1 MTLKH
6 MRIFITVY
14 QEMNVTRAAESLHMT
29 QPAVT
34 RAIQEIEGYYGVC
47 LFERMNHRLYRTESG
62 RELYARAIQI
72 MDSFDSL
79 EKEIKNWDEL
89 GVLRVGA
96 SMTNGNF
103 LLPKAAADFQ
113 KEHPKL
119 QLKVTISN
127 GAQLQQ
133 AVLDNRIDFAL
144 IEGKVSSEYLCTDLL
159 TEDHLRL
166 ILPADHPL
174 CKAEKI
180 YLKDLTSYPL
190 LLRENGSSGRDFLNH
205 IFALHGLDIE
215 PAWESVST
223 NALIKAVACGLGI
236 SILPEQ
242 FVADAVFTGAVAAR
256 KVEEEPFAR
265 KNYIVWHK
273 QKHLTKT
280 AREFMDLCHSF
291 ICAKQE

>member
-6 MRIFITVY
+6 MRIFIAVY
-14 QEMNVTRAAESLHMT
+14 QEMNVTRGAECLHMT

-34 RAIQEIEGYYGVC
+34 RAIQEIESYYGVC

-62 RELYARAIQI
+62 RELYARALQI

-103 LLPKAAADFQ
+103 LLPEAAADFQ
-113 KEHPKL
+113 REHPKL
-119 QLKVTISN
+119 QLKVTVSN

-133 AVLDNRIDFAL
+133 AILDNQIDFAL
-144 IEGKVSSEYLCTDLL
+144 IEGKISSEYLCADLL
-159 TEDHLRL
+159 TEDHLQL
-166 ILPADHPL
+166 ILPVNHPL
-174 CKAEKI
+174 CKEEKI
-180 YLKDLTSYPL
+180 YLEDLPSYPL

-223 NALIKAVACGLGI
+223 SALIKAVARGLGI
-236 SILPEQ
+236 SVLPEQ
-242 FVADAVFTGAVAAR
+242 FVAGAVSAGAVAAR

-280 AREFMDLCHSF
+280 AREFMELCVKIVH
-291 ICAKQE
+291 QTTQ